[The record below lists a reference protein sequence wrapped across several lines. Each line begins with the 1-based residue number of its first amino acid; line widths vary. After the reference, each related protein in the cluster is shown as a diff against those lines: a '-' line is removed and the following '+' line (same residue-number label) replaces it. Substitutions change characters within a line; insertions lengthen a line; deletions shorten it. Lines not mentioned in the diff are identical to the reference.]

1 MMSDQST
8 GRESPPKPLGESGGY
23 RKALGA
29 MLGQLRGVVQLP
41 ARLHTEADEFRTMTD
56 HTIREDL
63 RKLRAILNAAAD
75 AIVTIN
81 GKGVISAV
89 NPATT
94 KMFGYPDQ
102 ELVGLNVSVLM
113 PEPYRSEHDQYLANY
128 LHTGQAKII
137 GSGREL
143 IARRKDGTLFPV
155 ELTVTEFQ
163 DGDGPMFVGIIH
175 DISERK
181 LTEQHL
187 SEASVHERHRIARE
201 LHDGLGGQMTG
212 IGLLAK
218 ALQKKLHRA
227 ESEYAQDLD
236 ELVGHIGD
244 AHAQLRAISSGLAPV
259 ELIPE
264 GLGKALRNLAE
275 LTDRSHG
282 LCCSFIGDGTEVV
295 DPSVALHLYRIAQ
308 EAVSNAIRHGLPSEI
323 TILLEKEGPYT
334 TLTISNDGQSIQH
347 APDTHDGMGI
357 RTMKHRA
364 DLIQGSL
371 RVAPAEGGGTV
382 VSCRVPSK
390 EPSHGRERDKRT

>member
-1 MMSDQST
+1 MSEQP
-8 GRESPPKPLGESGGY
+8 GGKESPPTPLGKRTNY

-29 MLGQLRGVVQLP
+29 VLGQLRGVVQLP
-41 ARLHTEADEFRTMTD
+41 DRLQTEADEFHIMTD
-56 HTIREDL
+56 QAIREDL
-63 RKLRAILNAAAD
+63 RKLRAILSAAAD

-81 GKGVISAV
+81 DKGVIAAA
-89 NPATT
+89 NPATL
-94 KMFGYPDQ
+94 KMFGYVDQ
-102 ELVGLNVSVLM
+102 ELVGQNVSVLM
-113 PEPYRSEHDQYLANY
+113 PEPYRGEHDQYLANY
-128 LHTGQAKII
+128 LQTGQAKII

-143 IARRKDGTLFPV
+143 TAQRKDGSVFPI

-163 DGDGPMFVGIIH
+163 DGVGPMFVGIIH

-181 LTEQHL
+181 RMEQHL

-201 LHDGLGGQMTG
+201 LHDSLGGQMTG
-212 IGLLAK
+212 IALLAK
-218 ALQKKLHRA
+218 ALQTKLHRA
-227 ESEYAQDLD
+227 ESEHAKDLD
-236 ELVGHIGD
+236 ELVGYIGE

-264 GLGKALRNLAE
+264 GLCKALGDLAE
-275 LTDRSHG
+275 LTDRTQQLH
-282 LCCSFIGDGTEVV
+282 CEFTGDGTEVS
-295 DPSVALHLYRIAQ
+295 DPTVALHLYRIAQ

-323 TILLEKEGPYT
+323 EIVLEQEGPYT
-334 TLTISNDGQSIQH
+334 TLTISNDGHSIQH

-382 VSCRVPSK
+382 VSCRVPNK
-390 EPSHGRERDKRT
+390 EHRHGHEQDKRT